1 MNGINVTVS
10 VVSNINIPRTL
21 AKIDNDKF
29 WTYAANE
36 WWRLITP
43 FTPMDTGT
51 LFQSVDISPKTIFYI
66 APYAASVYNGSHI
79 NFRKD
84 KHSQASAKWDKAAI
98 PTQQDKL
105 ITALQKYADTK
116 LI

>member
-1 MNGINVTVS
+1 MNDINITLGVT
-10 VVSNINIPRTL
+10 SNINIPKHL
-21 AKIDNDKF
+21 QQIDNDKF

-51 LFQSVDISPKTIFYI
+51 LFQSVDISPKTIHYK
-66 APYAASVYNGSHI
+66 APYAARAYNGTHI

-84 KHSQASAKWDKAAI
+84 KHLQATAEWDKSAVA
-98 PTQQDKL
+98 TQQDKL
-105 ITALQKYADTK
+105 ISALQKYADTK
-116 LI
+116 IK